1 MKREL
6 KKRIESPRDFTARN
20 IISSLDKQ
28 IEELLAKIEAAK
40 SPEELN
46 KNNLEIDTI
55 VNLIRNKTL
64 SKRQEENVK
73 KALNTALELSSNMLD
88 SFKEEF

>member
-6 KKRIESPRDFTARN
+6 KRKTESPKDFTARN

-28 IEELLAKIEAAK
+28 IEEL
-40 SPEELN
+40 N

-55 VNLIRNKTL
+55 VNLIRSKTL
-64 SKRQEENVK
+64 SKKQEKNVK
-73 KALNTALELSSNMLD
+73 KALSTALELSSNMLN

>member
-6 KKRIESPRDFTARN
+6 KKKTESPRDFTARN

-28 IEELLAKIEAAK
+28 IEEL
-40 SPEELN
+40 N

-55 VNLIRNKTL
+55 VNLIRSKTL
-64 SKRQEENVK
+64 SKKQEENVK
-73 KALNTALELSSNMLD
+73 KALNTALELSSNMLN
-88 SFKEEF
+88 SFKAEF

>member
-6 KKRIESPRDFTARN
+6 KRKTESPKDFTARN

-28 IEELLAKIEAAK
+28 I
-40 SPEELN
+40 EELN

-64 SKRQEENVK
+64 SKKQEE
-73 KALNTALELSSNMLD
+73 EILS
-88 SFKEEF
+88 FE

>member
-6 KKRIESPRDFTARN
+6 KRKTESPKDFTARN

-28 IEELLAKIEAAK
+28 I
-40 SPEELN
+40 EELN

-64 SKRQEENVK
+64 SKKQEENVK
-73 KALNTALELSSNMLD
+73 KALNTALELSSNMLN

>member
-6 KKRIESPRDFTARN
+6 KKKTESPKDFTARN

-28 IEELLAKIEAAK
+28 I
-40 SPEELN
+40 EELN

-55 VNLIRNKTL
+55 VNLIRNKNL
-64 SKRQEENVK
+64 SKKQEENVK
-73 KALNTALELSSNMLD
+73 KALNTALELSSNMLN

>member
-6 KKRIESPRDFTARN
+6 KRKTESPKDFTARN

-28 IEELLAKIEAAK
+28 I
-40 SPEELN
+40 EELN

-64 SKRQEENVK
+64 SKKQEEC
-73 KALNTALELSSNMLD
+73 
-88 SFKEEF
+88 

>member
-28 IEELLAKIEAAK
+28 IEEL
-40 SPEELN
+40 N

-64 SKRQEENVK
+64 SKKQEENVK
-73 KALNTALELSSNMLD
+73 KALNTALELSSNMLN

>member
-6 KKRIESPRDFTARN
+6 KRKTESPKDFTARN

-28 IEELLAKIEAAK
+28 I
-40 SPEELN
+40 EELN

-64 SKRQEENVK
+64 SKKQEENVK
-73 KALNTALELSSNMLD
+73 KALNTALDLSSNMLN

>member
-6 KKRIESPRDFTARN
+6 KRKTESPKDFTARN

-28 IEELLAKIEAAK
+28 I
-40 SPEELN
+40 EELN

-64 SKRQEENVK
+64 SEKQKKNIK
-73 KALNTALELSSNMLD
+73 KALNTALELSSNMLN

>member
-6 KKRIESPRDFTARN
+6 KRKTESPKDFTARN

-28 IEELLAKIEAAK
+28 IEEL
-40 SPEELN
+40 N

-55 VNLIRNKTL
+55 VNLIHNKTL
-64 SKRQEENVK
+64 SKKQEENVK
-73 KALNTALELSSNMLD
+73 KALNTALGLSSNMLN

>member
-28 IEELLAKIEAAK
+28 I
-40 SPEELN
+40 EELN

-73 KALNTALELSSNMLD
+73 KALNTALELSSNMLN

>member
-6 KKRIESPRDFTARN
+6 KRKTESPKDFTARN

-28 IEELLAKIEAAK
+28 I
-40 SPEELN
+40 EELN

-64 SKRQEENVK
+64 SKIQEENVK
-73 KALNTALELSSNMLD
+73 KALNTALELSSNMLN

>member
-6 KKRIESPRDFTARN
+6 KRKTESPKDFTARN

-28 IEELLAKIEAAK
+28 IEEL
-40 SPEELN
+40 N
-46 KNNLEIDTI
+46 KNNLEIETI

-64 SKRQEENVK
+64 SKKQEENVK
-73 KALNTALELSSNMLD
+73 KALNTALELSSNMLN

>member
-6 KKRIESPRDFTARN
+6 KKKIESPRDFTARN

-28 IEELLAKIEAAK
+28 I
-40 SPEELN
+40 EELN

-64 SKRQEENVK
+64 SKKQEENVK

>member
-6 KKRIESPRDFTARN
+6 KRKTESPKDFTARN

-28 IEELLAKIEAAK
+28 IEEL
-40 SPEELN
+40 N

-55 VNLIRNKTL
+55 VNLIRSKTL
-64 SKRQEENVK
+64 SKKQEENVK
-73 KALNTALELSSNMLD
+73 KALNTALELSSNMLN

>member
-6 KKRIESPRDFTARN
+6 KRKTESPKDFTARN

-28 IEELLAKIEAAK
+28 IEEL
-40 SPEELN
+40 N

-55 VNLIRNKTL
+55 VNLIRSKTL
-64 SKRQEENVK
+64 SKKQQENVK
-73 KALNTALELSSNMLD
+73 KALSTALELSSNMLN

>member
-6 KKRIESPRDFTARN
+6 KRKTESLKDFTARN

-28 IEELLAKIEAAK
+28 I
-40 SPEELN
+40 EELN

-64 SKRQEENVK
+64 SKKQEENVK
-73 KALNTALELSSNMLD
+73 KALNTALELSSNMLN

>member
-28 IEELLAKIEAAK
+28 IEEL
-40 SPEELN
+40 N

-55 VNLIRNKTL
+55 VNLIRSKTL
-64 SKRQEENVK
+64 SKKQEENVK
-73 KALNTALELSSNMLD
+73 KALNTALELSSNMLN

>member
-6 KKRIESPRDFTARN
+6 KRKTESPKDFTARN

-28 IEELLAKIEAAK
+28 IEEL
-40 SPEELN
+40 N

-55 VNLIRNKTL
+55 VNLIRSKTL
-64 SKRQEENVK
+64 SKKQEENVK
-73 KALNTALELSSNMLD
+73 KALNTALELSSNMLE

>member
-6 KKRIESPRDFTARN
+6 KRKTESPKDFTAKN

-28 IEELLAKIEAAK
+28 LEELE
-40 SPEELN
+40 
-46 KNNLEIDTI
+46 KNNLEIDAI
-55 VNLIRNKTL
+55 VDLIHSKSL
-64 SKRQEENVK
+64 SDKEDENVRK
-73 KALNTALELSSNMLD
+73 VLNNALELSSNIQN

>member
-6 KKRIESPRDFTARN
+6 KRKTESPKDFTARN

-28 IEELLAKIEAAK
+28 IEEL
-40 SPEELN
+40 N
-46 KNNLEIDTI
+46 KNNFEIDTI

-64 SKRQEENVK
+64 SKKQEENVK
-73 KALNTALELSSNMLD
+73 KALNTALELSSNMLN

>member
-6 KKRIESPRDFTARN
+6 KRKTESPKDFTARN

-28 IEELLAKIEAAK
+28 IEEL
-40 SPEELN
+40 N

-55 VNLIRNKTL
+55 FNLIRNKTL
-64 SKRQEENVK
+64 SKKQEENVK
-73 KALNTALELSSNMLD
+73 KALNTALELSSNMLN

>member
-6 KKRIESPRDFTARN
+6 KKKIESPRDFTARN

-28 IEELLAKIEAAK
+28 IEEL
-40 SPEELN
+40 N

-55 VNLIRNKTL
+55 VNLISNKTL
-64 SKRQEENVK
+64 SKKQEENVK
-73 KALNTALELSSNMLD
+73 KALNTALELSSNMLNC
-88 SFKEEF
+88 FKEEF

>member
-6 KKRIESPRDFTARN
+6 KRKTESPKDFTARN

-28 IEELLAKIEAAK
+28 I
-40 SPEELN
+40 EELN

-64 SKRQEENVK
+64 SKK
-73 KALNTALELSSNMLD
+73 
-88 SFKEEF
+88 

>member
-6 KKRIESPRDFTARN
+6 KRKTESPKDFTARN

-28 IEELLAKIEAAK
+28 I
-40 SPEELN
+40 EELN

-64 SKRQEENVK
+64 SKWQEENVK
-73 KALNTALELSSNMLD
+73 KALNTALELSSNMLN

>member
-6 KKRIESPRDFTARN
+6 KKKIESPKDFTARN

-28 IEELLAKIEAAK
+28 I
-40 SPEELN
+40 EELN

-73 KALNTALELSSNMLD
+73 KALNTALELSSNMLN

>member
-6 KKRIESPRDFTARN
+6 KKKTESPRDFTARN

-28 IEELLAKIEAAK
+28 I
-40 SPEELN
+40 EELN

-64 SKRQEENVK
+64 SKKQEENVK
-73 KALNTALELSSNMLD
+73 KALNTALELSSNMLN

>member
-6 KKRIESPRDFTARN
+6 KRKTESPKNFTARN

-28 IEELLAKIEAAK
+28 I
-40 SPEELN
+40 EELN

-64 SKRQEENVK
+64 SKKQEENVK
-73 KALNTALELSSNMLD
+73 KALNTALELSSNMLN

>member
-6 KKRIESPRDFTARN
+6 KKKIESPRDFTARN

-28 IEELLAKIEAAK
+28 I
-40 SPEELN
+40 EELN

-64 SKRQEENVK
+64 SKKQDENVK
-73 KALNTALELSSNMLD
+73 KALNTALELSSNMLN

>member
-6 KKRIESPRDFTARN
+6 KRKTESPKDFTARN

-28 IEELLAKIEAAK
+28 I
-40 SPEELN
+40 EELN

-64 SKRQEENVK
+64 SKKQGENVK
-73 KALNTALELSSNMLD
+73 KALNTALELSSNMLN

>member
-6 KKRIESPRDFTARN
+6 KRKTESPKDFTARN

-28 IEELLAKIEAAK
+28 IEEL
-40 SPEELN
+40 N
-46 KNNLEIDTI
+46 KNNLEIDNI
-55 VNLIRNKTL
+55 VNLIRSKTV
-64 SKRQEENVK
+64 SKKQEENVK
-73 KALNTALELSSNMLD
+73 KALNTALELSSNMLN

>member
-6 KKRIESPRDFTARN
+6 KKKIESPRDFTARN

-28 IEELLAKIEAAK
+28 I
-40 SPEELN
+40 EELN

-64 SKRQEENVK
+64 SKKQEENVK
-73 KALNTALELSSNMLD
+73 KALNTALELSSNMLN

>member
-28 IEELLAKIEAAK
+28 IEEL
-40 SPEELN
+40 N

-64 SKRQEENVK
+64 SKKQEENVK
-73 KALNTALELSSNMLD
+73 KALNTALELSSNMLN
-88 SFKEEF
+88 SFEEEF

>member
-6 KKRIESPRDFTARN
+6 KKKTESPRDFTARN

-28 IEELLAKIEAAK
+28 I
-40 SPEELN
+40 EELN

-64 SKRQEENVK
+64 SKKQEENVK
-73 KALNTALELSSNMLD
+73 KALSTALELSSNMLN

>member
-6 KKRIESPRDFTARN
+6 KRKTESPKDFTARN

-28 IEELLAKIEAAK
+28 I
-40 SPEELN
+40 EELN

-64 SKRQEENVK
+64 SKKQDENVK
-73 KALNTALELSSNMLD
+73 KALNTALELSSNMLN

>member
-6 KKRIESPRDFTARN
+6 KKKTESPKDFTARN

-28 IEELLAKIEAAK
+28 IEEL
-40 SPEELN
+40 N

-55 VNLIRNKTL
+55 VSLIRNKTL
-64 SKRQEENVK
+64 SKKQEENVK
-73 KALNTALELSSNMLD
+73 KALNTALELSSNMLN

>member
-6 KKRIESPRDFTARN
+6 KKKVESPKDFTARN

-28 IEELLAKIEAAK
+28 IEEL
-40 SPEELN
+40 N

-55 VNLIRNKTL
+55 VSLIRNKTL
-64 SKRQEENVK
+64 SKKQEENVK
-73 KALNTALELSSNMLD
+73 KALNTALELSSNMLN